1 MSGCRQ
7 VPSRRG
13 AVVSNVLSYRGYF
26 ATVEF
31 DSDTKMLCGTVV
43 GMSDGVYFEADSA
56 SCIEQAFHDAV
67 DDYLAF
73 CTEKGKKPEKSY
85 KGTFNVR
92 INPDLHRAATM
103 AAAARNE
110 SLNQFV
116 ADAITAAV

>member
-1 MSGCRQ
+1 M
-7 VPSRRG
+7 
-13 AVVSNVLSYRGYF
+13 SNVLSYRGYF

-56 SCIEQAFHDAV
+56 SCIERAFHNAV

-92 INPDLHRAATM
+92 INPDLHRAAAM

-116 ADAITAAV
+116 ADAIAAAV